1 MRERVAVQEQQRR
14 AAASDA
20 QVDPRARGFDIL
32 CLKALKHKAPMSAD
46 ETPMNADD
54 AKRCFVQIVNSAG
67 TLEKASV
74 PRSSA
79 AIGVGSAMHRRFQ

>member
-1 MRERVAVQEQQRR
+1 
-14 AAASDA
+14 
-20 QVDPRARGFDIL
+20 
-32 CLKALKHKAPMSAD
+32 MSAD

>member
-1 MRERVAVQEQQRR
+1 
-14 AAASDA
+14 
-20 QVDPRARGFDIL
+20 VDPRPGGLDVLYF
-32 CLKALKHKAPMSAD
+32 KTLKHGAPMSAD